1 VKEPCVLLALSV
13 HELSVVSLIPVWF
26 FQAEGP
32 CFYATIL
39 GRDLAE
45 NQKQCE
51 HCRQMKRLS
60 SDSPLLFEI
69 PLAPDFSEERRHMS
83 RGLRHIAG
91 IDEAGRGPLAGPVV
105 AATVVLD
112 PNDLPEGLDDSKRLK
127 AAKRDALYEIILA
140 KALTVSVAS
149 LSARSIDA
157 SDIRKA
163 ALEAMR
169 RSLMGLTLSPDH
181 ALIDGRDVPPGL
193 PCPGSALVKG
203 DQRSISI
210 AAASIVAKV
219 TRDRMMIRAGLAHP
233 PYSLEVHAGYGTAKH
248 RAAIETD
255 GPVPGIHRYTFAP
268 IKGRYSV

>member
-1 VKEPCVLLALSV
+1 
-13 HELSVVSLIPVWF
+13 
-26 FQAEGP
+26 
-32 CFYATIL
+32 
-39 GRDLAE
+39 
-45 NQKQCE
+45 
-51 HCRQMKRLS
+51 MKRLS
-60 SDSPLLFEI
+60 SDSPLLFDI
-69 PLAPDFSEERRHMS
+69 PLAPDFSEEKKHLA
-83 RGLRHIAG
+83 RGLFHIAG

-105 AATVVLD
+105 AAAVVLD

-127 AAKRDALYEIILA
+127 AAKRDTLYEIILA

-149 LSARSIDA
+149 LSARNIDT

-169 RSLMGLTLSPDH
+169 RSFLGLTLSPCH

-193 PCPGSALVKG
+193 TCPGSALVKG

-219 TRDRMMIRAGLAHP
+219 TRDRMMIRAGIAHP
-233 PYSLEVHAGYGTAKH
+233 AYGLEVHAGYGTARH
-248 RAAIETD
+248 RMAIETN

-268 IKGRYSV
+268 IKGHFSC